1 MLSATT
7 LDSRSVTF
15 SYEVTGPD
23 PSLSFGVYRS
33 ATARLGPGSVPVGS
47 PTAAPAV
54 DDSGL
59 PSVSLGV
66 HQLTIPLAGKL
77 ADRLAVGGEAVEGLG
92 PGAHLSFGSNSR
104 VRGKRSREFFV
115 CAPAA

>member
-1 MLSATT
+1 ASLGRRARPRPDLRVESLDRRELLSTSPVAMLSATT

-66 HQLTIPLAGKL
+66 HQLTIPLAG
-77 ADRLAVGGEAVEGLG
+77 GL
-92 PGAHLSFGSNSR
+92 
-104 VRGKRSREFFV
+104 
-115 CAPAA
+115 